1 MQYSV
6 QYTYMD
12 SKYISM
18 YILQMYH
25 QTWARKAS
33 KRQSVN
39 INNDVNK
46 LEKDANRDMSYAV
59 ERYKIVRNILCRK
72 LEVRNLK

>member
-1 MQYSV
+1 
-6 QYTYMD
+6 
-12 SKYISM
+12 
-18 YILQMYH
+18 MYH
-25 QTWARKAS
+25 QTWALKAS

-59 ERYKIVRNILCRK
+59 ERYKIVRNIL
-72 LEVRNLK
+72 ES

>member
-1 MQYSV
+1 
-6 QYTYMD
+6 
-12 SKYISM
+12 
-18 YILQMYH
+18 MYH
-25 QTWARKAS
+25 QTWALKAS

-39 INNDVNK
+39 INSDVNK

>member
-39 INNDVNK
+39 INSDVNK